1 MKKVVAQYDSNGNL
15 VAVYNSIK
23 EAASKNN
30 ISIDFLYKIIRLE
43 KRLYKGFI
51 WLSTEEGKQ
60 VLKKIQG
67 IPIKPVI
74 DVSLRKKLGLA
85 DRKYPFEDM
94 DLLDLE
100 GEIWLPVP
108 DYEEYFMVSNM
119 GRIKRLPRW
128 IYYNNGRK
136 RFETERIVKQYIY
149 QTKPNNGK
157 PGLFS
162 LAFCLHIEK
171 HSQTK
176 ITSRIVYSA
185 FIKKL
190 KSIKDDHLL
199 VLHYDLDGFN
209 NRLENLYLATGN
221 EFIKRN
227 IEIGRRCDRSNKI
240 APKTRPINRKI
251 KPVSQFSRDG
261 QFIASFPSV
270 REAAKQTG
278 VNDKAIIDTAK
289 GKQLHAKG
297 FIWQY
302 LSDKRINT
310 L

>member
-1 MKKVVAQYDSNGNL
+1 MPKVVAQYDSEGNL
-15 VAVYNSIK
+15 IAIYNSIK
-23 EAASKNN
+23 EAALKNN
-30 ISIDFLYKIIRLE
+30 LSMDFLYKLLRLE

-51 WLSTEEGKQ
+51 WQSVEEGKQ
-60 VLKKIQG
+60 VLKKISG
-67 IPIKPVI
+67 IQVKPVI
-74 DVSLRKKLGLA
+74 DISLRKKLGLI

-100 GEIWLPVP
+100 DEIWLPVP
-108 DYEEYFMVSNM
+108 DYEEYYLVSNL
-119 GRIKRLPRW
+119 GRIKKLSRW
-128 IYYNNGRK
+128 VFFNDGRK
-136 RFETERIVKQYIY
+136 RFEAEKIVKQRIF
-149 QTKPNNGK
+149 QTKPDNGK

-190 KSIKDDHLL
+190 KPIKDDHLL

-209 NRLENLYLATGN
+209 NRLENLYLATSK

-227 IEIGRRCDRSNKI
+227 IEVGRRCDWQNKT

-261 QFIASFPSV
+261 QFIASFPSI
-270 REAAKQTG
+270 REAARQTG
-278 VNDKAIIDTAK
+278 VGDKSIIDTAK
-289 GKQLHAKG
+289 GKQLGAKG
-297 FIWQY
+297 FIWWY
-302 LSDKRINT
+302 ENK
-310 L
+310 

>member
-1 MKKVVAQYDSNGNL
+1 MQKIVVQYDSDGNL
-15 VAVYNSIK
+15 VAVYNSVK

-30 ISIDFLYKIIRLE
+30 ISLDFLYKILRLE

-51 WLSTEEGKQ
+51 WLSTEEGKP
-60 VLKKIQG
+60 VLKKISG
-67 IPIKPVI
+67 ISAKPVI
-74 DVSLRKKLGLA
+74 DISLRKKLGLM

-94 DLLDLE
+94 DLSDLE
-100 GEIWLPVP
+100 GEVWLPIP
-108 DYEEYFMVSNM
+108 DYEEYFMVSNL

-136 RFETERIVKQYIY
+136 RFEAEKIVKQHIY
-149 QTKPNNGK
+149 QTKPNNDK

-162 LAFCLHIEK
+162 LAFCLHFDY

-190 KSIKDDHLL
+190 KPIKDDHLL
-199 VLHYDLDGFN
+199 VLHYDLDGLN

-227 IEIGRRCDRSNKI
+227 IEIGRRCDWSNKI
-240 APKTRPINRKI
+240 ASKTREETINRKR
-251 KPVSQFSRDG
+251 KPVSQFSREG

-278 VNDKAIIDTAK
+278 VNDKVIIDTAK
-289 GKQLHAKG
+289 GKQRHTKG
-297 FIWQY
+297 FIWRYEKNEQ
-302 LSDKRINT
+302 S
-310 L
+310 

>member
-1 MKKVVAQYDSNGNL
+1 M
-15 VAVYNSIK
+15 
-23 EAASKNN
+23 
-30 ISIDFLYKIIRLE
+30 
-43 KRLYKGFI
+43 
-51 WLSTEEGKQ
+51 
-60 VLKKIQG
+60 KKIQG